1 MCVKIEIETEKYNL
15 WNLYGPN
22 KENEKCAFLD
32 QLDKLIDVHGS
43 DGHNILGGDFNIDIE
58 KPSNTKSH
66 RILKLMIKN
75 SEFCDSWTKKN
86 PGQKRFTWQRINPP
100 CKSVLDYWFIPI
112 LLENRIL
119 DCQIITAP
127 RTDHLAVKMKI
138 TTGDNNRGKGTWKFN
153 NSLLEDEKYTIELI
167 KLIEKSYEEYK
178 DIIDKRILWTL
189 LKIRYEASLP
199 IVLI

>member
-1 MCVKIEIETEKYNL
+1 M
-15 WNLYGPN
+15 
-22 KENEKCAFLD
+22 
-32 QLDKLIDVHGS
+32 
-43 DGHNILGGDFNIDIE
+43 
-58 KPSNTKSH
+58 
-66 RILKLMIKN
+66 LKLMIEN

-153 NSLLEDEKYTIELI
+153 NSLLEDEKYTIDW
-167 KLIEKSYEEYK
+167 LIEKNYEEYK
-178 DIIDKRILWTL
+178 DIIAC
-189 LKIRYEASLP
+189 KIRQNKDVKGIKLPLHNYPKNEAKISLYADDITIFVNDEREVKETVNILNSFYEFSGLKLNTTKTEAMW
-199 IVLI
+199 VLGRFI